1 MKKSNIFMHCG
12 HLQFQHGSWHNR
24 NYILLDGKRHRLT
37 IPIQR
42 PHIKPI
48 RDARFANEAWEKKHL
63 ETIARAYGD
72 SPYFGF
78 YYPILKEIIY
88 GRHCSLEELNI
99 ELTNFIAFCLGITTT
114 IVDSANWHFNG
125 DAVDM
130 IIQMCQVMDADRYLS
145 NDGAKDYLHSFEEQR
160 LEDAGIWHNWLS
172 WKDQDDPEPL
182 SAIHHL
188 FTLGPYAA
196 GLIE

>member
-1 MKKSNIFMHCG
+1 M
-12 HLQFQHGSWHNR
+12 
-24 NYILLDGKRHRLT
+24 LDGKRHMLT

-63 ETIARAYGD
+63 ETIARAYGN
-72 SPYFGF
+72 SLYFDF
-78 YYPILKEIIY
+78 YYPLLKEIIY

-130 IIQMCQVMDADRYLS
+130 IIQMCQAVDADRYLS
-145 NDGAKDYLHSFEEQR
+145 NDGAKDYLKTPEEER
-160 LEDAGIWHNWLS
+160 LQEAGIWHTWLQG
-172 WKDQDDPEPL
+172 WKDPDPEPL

-188 FTLGPYAA
+188 FAVGPDAA
-196 GLIE
+196 RLIQ